1 MNKLYF
7 SLVFLFFGSFLFAGP
22 GTYYNTLDSTVSC
35 SSFKNKLFNLIKNDS
50 HLSYRVIDNYYN
62 RTDVK
67 NNEIGTGIVILDRY
81 SSENPTGID
90 YCAFDTVAGFC
101 GNNSSSVYCGCYNKE
116 HVIPTSW
123 YNASG
128 NTPINEIS
136 RTDMHYV
143 WPADTKM
150 NIAKSNLP
158 LGYVQSA
165 TQSSLNGTK
174 IGSSNST
181 LNYSYNKS
189 TVFEPID
196 SFKGDF
202 ARAYLYFA
210 VRYQDSLSAW
220 NRNNIAQDV
229 FTSGT
234 YPGLESW
241 ILQLCMQ
248 WHKMDPPSTFE
259 RLRNDSV
266 FAIQGNRNP
275 FIDFP
280 HWAEKIFGPD
290 GAAASCVNTGIRTQ
304 QTATLEVYPNP
315 VQDALTI
322 ELSAAFVLEN
332 TTIQIT
338 DMLGRVLYMET
349 WKGNARPVI
358 ATSFLEKGM
367 YVIRV
372 ESEENSA
379 VTTFIRQ

>member
-7 SLVFLFFGSFLFAGP
+7 SLVFLFSGSFLFAGP
-22 GTYYNTLDSTVSC
+22 GTYYNALDSTVSC
-35 SSFKNKLFNLIKNDS
+35 SSFKNNLFNLIKNDS
-50 HLSYRVIDNYYN
+50 HLSYGDIDNNYF
-62 RTDVK
+62 RTDAK
-67 NNEIGTGIVILDRY
+67 PKEIGVGNIIVDRY
-81 SSENPTGID
+81 CGENPVGND
-90 YCAFDTVAGFC
+90 YCSFDPFAGFC
-101 GNNSSSVYCGCYNKE
+101 SSGGTSTVHCDCYNKE
-116 HVIPTSW
+116 HVVPTSW
-123 YNASG
+123 FNGSS
-128 NTPINEIS
+128 NVNNIP
-136 RTDMHYV
+136 RTDMHFV
-143 WPADTKM
+143 WPADSKTNASK
-150 NIAKSNLP
+150 NNYP
-158 LGYVQSA
+158 LGYVQSP
-165 TQSSLNGTK
+165 TLTSLNGTK

-181 LNYSYNKS
+181 LNYGYNKS

-229 FTSGT
+229 FTSGA
-234 YPGLESW
+234 YPGLEPW

-280 HWAEKIFGPD
+280 HWAEKIFGSD

-322 ELSAAFVLEN
+322 ELSTAFVLEN